1 MSCHF
6 LLRPSDQTH
15 ISHIGRGGDSSL
27 SHQGSPGSD
36 DRGAQW
42 PGDGRMLQNGEQGWG
57 VRQPWTSDMALCA
70 PSWAECGHCHVNLET
85 GASPAGSSQCG
96 QGNRPV
102 RPPGWRGPTS
112 MPNVLPVEGHRNP
125 ATWGKKEKR
134 PSSCAS
140 QHPAWSGNPPSALV
154 LPPGQDLSLRTALG
168 AAGWGGAPASRAGM
182 CLHSTG
188 QGERPQGALPLPRL
202 SLGVGALS
210 SQGRTVTFSQE
221 IL

>member
-1 MSCHF
+1 MARGWSDAAEWGAGLGCVPA
-6 LLRPSDQTH
+6 LDPLTWPSVHQAGPSVVAAMLTWRQGGLQLALP
-15 ISHIGRGGDSSL
+15 SVGRETDRSDPQDGG
-27 SHQGSPGSD
+27 
-36 DRGAQW
+36 
-42 PGDGRMLQNGEQGWG
+42 
-57 VRQPWTSDMALCA
+57 
-70 PSWAECGHCHVNLET
+70 
-85 GASPAGSSQCG
+85 
-96 QGNRPV
+96 
-102 RPPGWRGPTS
+102 GPTS

-168 AAGWGGAPASRAGM
+168 AAGWGGAPSSWAGT

-188 QGERPQGALPLPRL
+188 QGERPQGALPPPRL

>member
-1 MSCHF
+1 MTGV
-6 LLRPSDQTH
+6 PS
-15 ISHIGRGGDSSL
+15 
-27 SHQGSPGSD
+27 
-36 DRGAQW
+36 
-42 PGDGRMLQNGEQGWG
+42 
-57 VRQPWTSDMALCA
+57 
-70 PSWAECGHCHVNLET
+70 
-85 GASPAGSSQCG
+85 G
-96 QGNRPV
+96 QGMVGCCRMGSRAGVCASRGPLTWPSV
-102 RPPGWRGPTS
+102 HQAGPSVVAAMLTWRQGGLQLALPSVGRETDRSDPQDGGGPTS

-168 AAGWGGAPASRAGM
+168 AAGWGGAPASRAGT

-188 QGERPQGALPLPRL
+188 QGERPQGVLPPPRL